1 MRTLALLLAFAVSAL
16 TLTITSPS
24 ANDKVDFSKPYTI
37 RWTTVPSDP
46 QNFTITLVNV
56 NGRNVSKD
64 LTSRAESDKNE
75 YRVDRVWDIPVANNY
90 QINFRSTSRDNQG
103 ILAQSPMF
111 NVTRVADRP
120 RETGE

>member
-1 MRTLALLLAFAVSAL
+1 MIRALVFLLAFAVSAL

-46 QNFTITLVNV
+46 KNFTITLVNV

-64 LTSRAESDKNE
+64 LTSRAQSDQNE
-75 YRVDRVWDIPVANNY
+75 YRVDSVWDIPVA
-90 QINFRSTSRDNQG
+90 
-103 ILAQSPMF
+103 
-111 NVTRVADRP
+111 
-120 RETGE
+120 